1 MDGKE
6 RGLNFKS
13 ITGYVTQEDVI
24 MGTLTVKENIM
35 FSANMRLPSK
45 LSKEIKK
52 FMVEEVLDELGLT
65 DVGDSRVGT
74 EYLRG
79 VSGGERKRTCI
90 GMELII
96 RPSILFLDEPTSGLD
111 SSTSYSVICLL
122 NELAKKGRIVVL
134 SIHQARYGIFKMI
147 DNLLL
152 LGNGSVIYHGPTEN
166 ALPYFNSIGYQC
178 EEFNNPADFFLDVI
192 NGDFDKTKSFIE
204 SSKEHNISISKA
216 FEMSDRKS
224 RFIKQRSDKLARLFE
239 KSKYY
244 ARVVEEIHQ
253 RNASINQ
260 PSCKKIQYITSF
272 TTQILHLS
280 HRTMINSKRNPASM
294 FAQIFVMILLSI
306 LNGLVY
312 YHVENNISGLT
323 NRVGSIFSTTLNMVF
338 INLAA
343 IELFIKEK
351 PLFMHENTGRYY
363 RVSSYFIAK
372 FFCDIIPIRIFP
384 AMVYG
389 AIVYWMIG
397 LHCNLAS
404 FFTFLA
410 FCCLTSLTT
419 CSLAF
424 AISAGIKNFTLA
436 QVTLAFLCVVMMI
449 FSGFMVNLDSIKP
462 YLQWIKWLSIVRY
475 SFDGLLINELQ
486 NLTICQNYPFY
497 RKQKF
502 CSKEIARYYLRNYQG
517 ITYETNWDLWQNFLA
532 LFCLFLIFTVIA
544 YVQLRLLRKTK

>member
-1 MDGKE
+1 MISNFKENVITCSNLNYRVNVRGSCFSLFSKPYEKLVLKSVNALFKNGTTAIMGPTGGGKSSLLDILADRKSTSGIEGTILMDGKE

-204 SSKEHNISISKA
+204 SSKEHNISISKGLS
-216 FEMSDRKS
+216 F
-224 RFIKQRSDKLARLFE
+224 KLSKCLIE
-239 KSKYY
+239 K
-244 ARVVEEIHQ
+244 VD
-253 RNASINQ
+253 
-260 PSCKKIQYITSF
+260 
-272 TTQILHLS
+272 LS
-280 HRTMINSKRNPASM
+280 NKG
-294 FAQIFVMILLSI
+294 V
-306 LNGLVY
+306 
-312 YHVENNISGLT
+312 IS
-323 NRVGSIFSTTLNMVF
+323 
-338 INLAA
+338 
-343 IELFIKEK
+343 
-351 PLFMHENTGRYY
+351 
-363 RVSSYFIAK
+363 
-372 FFCDIIPIRIFP
+372 
-384 AMVYG
+384 
-389 AIVYWMIG
+389 
-397 LHCNLAS
+397 
-404 FFTFLA
+404 
-410 FCCLTSLTT
+410 
-419 CSLAF
+419 
-424 AISAGIKNFTLA
+424 
-436 QVTLAFLCVVMMI
+436 
-449 FSGFMVNLDSIKP
+449 
-462 YLQWIKWLSIVRY
+462 
-475 SFDGLLINELQ
+475 
-486 NLTICQNYPFY
+486 
-497 RKQKF
+497 
-502 CSKEIARYYLRNYQG
+502 
-517 ITYETNWDLWQNFLA
+517 
-532 LFCLFLIFTVIA
+532 
-544 YVQLRLLRKTK
+544 